1 IWSKNEFNCWNGELD
16 ALELT
21 FARDLL
27 YMSALTAIKYNPHI
41 EALYQRLLSQG
52 KNKMCALG
60 AAMRKLIHL
69 CYGVLKHQTAY
80 QRDYLL
86 VE

>member
-1 IWSKNEFNCWNGELD
+1 
-16 ALELT
+16 
-21 FARDLL
+21 
-27 YMSALTAIKYNPHI
+27 PHI

-80 QRDYLL
+80 QRDYLV

>member
-1 IWSKNEFNCWNGELD
+1 MPSYSSSENKYYAIISMSYIFLSCTK
-16 ALELT
+16 
-21 FARDLL
+21 
-27 YMSALTAIKYNPHI
+27 MSALTAIKYNPHI